1 MKKELNINELL
12 TIRRILKKEIESVEA
27 GQKEDLK
34 AIVEKLECNLNHEIL
49 HGR

>member
-27 GQKEDLK
+27 GQKKDLE
-34 AIVEKLECNLNHEIL
+34 AIVEKLECNLNHKIFKNK
-49 HGR
+49 